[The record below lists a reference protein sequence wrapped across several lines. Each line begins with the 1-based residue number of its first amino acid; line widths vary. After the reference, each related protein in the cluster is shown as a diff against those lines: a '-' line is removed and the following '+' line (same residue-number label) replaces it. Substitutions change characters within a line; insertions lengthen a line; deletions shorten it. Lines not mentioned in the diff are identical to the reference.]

1 MEIDHTHNGTD
12 LNNPSQ
18 VAHLSHSHVEMHP
31 DFNHTLRFG
40 ENSVNHVQDIV
51 PSDEDYNFRCRHLI
65 NSYTLKAPLG
75 QNVELH
81 KDYYF
86 VPHMAIL
93 PFNSER
99 IKEAPK
105 TGDDVPEDADTVIQ
119 GLNKHIAMVLP
130 SFTSDIETEGLA
142 LFRYLFLAKSFFSRG
157 SLLNYLGY
165 SPTRVN
171 FALSVSLEAGS
182 ITVIGDI
189 DKVIDSFF
197 SQISSRDPGIT
208 IETNGN
214 IKGYPTTLRW
224 INDDPTN
231 SNSFYSF
238 RDCVNFIFSHISDI
252 VGIHFTTNGSPM
264 TGFNCSHNLSKF
276 IDNDPFNFERLCA
289 YAIVQAHYYTNDNV
303 DYVYNAEMFRNYIS
317 ALITTCYGGVNDS
330 FSWNGLYLPYDYLS
344 GRYFINMFNSVED
357 DSELLTSP
365 NGIYLAF
372 YAYIQT
378 LFQFRNSLRF
388 VDYFTGARTRPLAV
402 GEEGVA
408 VNDGFVSAVDIAR
421 EMQRTRYLN
430 AVNRAGRNTEDYN
443 RGIFGV
449 TPGYDYHNP
458 MWLGSTSDV
467 IYSSDVEN
475 TGSAQYDNEYSV
487 TSTFKSNA
495 DKYAF
500 TFKSAVYGTLIGI
513 EYVDIKRSY
522 TDTRDRSFFRQNRYD
537 GFIPQMQFVGDQPIY
552 KKELGMEVSIDD
564 AGGTFGYTTRDMQY
578 KCAVSR
584 SVGGFDGQL
593 PGWAFSMNPQTMSV
607 RSFEFFEIS
616 PDFIRARPAEFDIFY
631 QKLLYYSDSSY
642 FHFIVFQT
650 SDINV
655 DRPMIMN
662 PQILG

>member
-119 GLNKHIAMVLP
+119 GLNKHIAKILP
-130 SFTSDIETEGLA
+130 SFDSPIVTDGLA
-142 LFRYLFLAKSFFSRG
+142 LFRYLFLAKTFFSRG

-165 SPTRVN
+165 SPSRVTFTLN
-171 FALSVSLEAGS
+171 VDFAAGS
-182 ITVIGDI
+182 LTTSGEI
-189 DKVIDSFF
+189 DNVIDNFF
-197 SQISSRDPGIT
+197 SNISSHSPRIQ
-208 IETNGN
+208 IETNGL
-214 IKGYPTTLRW
+214 IKGFPPVLNW
-224 INDDPTN
+224 NNN
-231 SNSFYSF
+231 SDTNSFYSL
-238 RDCVNFIFSHISDI
+238 RDCVNFIFAHISDI
-252 VGIHFTTNGSPM
+252 VDITLWTDGQIM
-264 TGFNCSHNLSKF
+264 QGFYCKHDLYKF
-276 IDNDPFNFERLCA
+276 IDDDPFNFERLCA

-317 ALITTCYGGVNDS
+317 ALLVAFIDINSDT
-330 FSWNGLYLPYDYLS
+330 FSWNGLSLPYDYLS
-344 GRYFINMFNSVED
+344 GHFFSRVFDDCDGDPEIFIS
-357 DSELLTSP
+357 SSP
-365 NGIYLAF
+365 AYLALF
-372 YAYIQT
+372 AYIQC

-408 VNDGFVSAVDIAR
+408 VNDGFVSAVDMAR

-430 AVNRAGRNTEDYN
+430 AVNRSGRNTEDYN

-537 GFIPQMQFVGDQPIY
+537 GFIPQMQFIGDQPIY

-593 PGWAFSMNPQTMSV
+593 PGWAFSMNPQTMNV